1 MKTFKELQEGD
12 KIFIWADKPSY
23 ITYFGNNKFD
33 NYSHSGEIISGAY
46 NIKSIRNSGFCKRF
60 LLNTIIGNNFD
71 LGYINSNEFVI
82 NRDYPIPYI
91 ERKIWWY
98 DNNNTVNYPINK
110 CTQVLFITTSEE
122 KWLEKM
128 NEDI

>member
-12 KIFIWADKPSY
+12 KIFIWADKPR
-23 ITYFGNNKFD
+23 ITNLKENTKFD
-33 NYSHSGEIISGAY
+33 NYSYLGEIISGAY
-46 NIKSIRNSGFCKRF
+46 NIKRIINSGFCKRF

-71 LGYINSNEFVI
+71 LGYRNSNEFVI

-91 ERKIWWY
+91 ERRIWWY

-110 CTQVLFITTSEE
+110 CTQSLFITTSEE